1 MSKFYFIKSNKMG
14 YDKHKFLTGY
24 RMLAIVYQEN
34 GYSGAS
40 CPSLEQV
47 KEKPA
52 LFYLVK

>member
-1 MSKFYFIKSNKMG
+1 MG